1 MQRLNINKF
10 KITALILS
18 LFLFRTLFGL
28 SSEFWFD
35 DELQIYLIGLK
46 AYTTESWPFWGP
58 DVVYTQTQIPGAL
71 QGLLIAIPLYI
82 LPIPESPIIFL
93 NVLSSASIVWFAF
106 YLKRQINTLPMYFII
121 AWCMLLV
128 WPMMYGTRVVNP
140 SYVLVFAIPFFIGF
154 FEALPK
160 TTTNY
165 LKPWQS
171 FGLMGISITLLAQ
184 LHLSYVLIVA
194 LSGLAFL
201 TYWLQ
206 KINITTKA
214 KPIVYFGVGLFIG
227 ALTLLPTLI
236 SGAPNSSVSSN
247 LQLNWQNYLNAPII
261 LIRYLLFSSFE
272 ISYILG
278 GSNNQRMEFIKDQP
292 LAIPFTT
299 ILFTVGFVLIGLM
312 LFYLLSKNND
322 KPQKELKKWFL
333 ISFILLYVSFFFSI
347 KGPSSHTFYVLF
359 PMSLMV
365 SLQSINWLINK
376 KPELFTFLRLLIPI
390 AIVFYTLLGIY
401 QYKTRSLYLNRI
413 QIQKAIDHKD
423 YTILGN
429 RRY

>member
-1 MQRLNINKF
+1 MQRLNFNKLN
-10 KITALILS
+10 ITVLILS

-46 AYTTESWPFWGP
+46 AYTTESWPYYGP

-106 YLKRQINTLPMYFII
+106 YLKRHINTIPLYFII
-121 AWCMLLV
+121 SWCMLLV
-128 WPMMYGTRVVNP
+128 WPMMYGTRVMNP

-154 FEALPK
+154 FEALPGV
-160 TTTNY
+160 TTNY

-171 FGLMGISITLLAQ
+171 FGLMGICTTLLAQ
-184 LHLSYVLIVA
+184 LHLSYVLIIA

-201 TYWLQ
+201 AYWLQ
-206 KINITTKA
+206 KINITSKT
-214 KPIVYFGVGLFIG
+214 KPILYYGIGLFIG

-236 SGAPNSSVSSN
+236 SGAPKNSVSTN
-247 LQLNWQNYLNAPII
+247 LQINWENYLNAPII

-278 GSNNQRMEFIKDQP
+278 GNNNQRMEFIKDQP
-292 LAIPFTT
+292 LAFPFTI
-299 ILFTVGFVLIGLM
+299 ILFIVGFLLISLM
-312 LFYLLSKNND
+312 LYYLLSKNNE
-322 KPQKELKKWFL
+322 KPQRELKKWFF
-333 ISFILLYVSFFFSI
+333 ISFILLYASFFFSI
-347 KGPSSHTFYVLF
+347 KGPSSHTFYVL
-359 PMSLMV
+359 L
-365 SLQSINWLINK
+365 
-376 KPELFTFLRLLIPI
+376 
-390 AIVFYTLLGIY
+390 
-401 QYKTRSLYLNRI
+401 
-413 QIQKAIDHKD
+413 
-423 YTILGN
+423 
-429 RRY
+429 